1 MTRCAGQKEA
11 FLIKKILFLN
21 YRIVVQIICFKLL
34 ASEEED
40 LGLGLLWLL
49 HLGTVLLVE
58 LNTAHW
64 AAIVILEPVLDTGP
78 VESMFAGQF
87 AAKRT
92 LLTGLEADVAI

>member
-1 MTRCAGQKEA
+1 MLR
-11 FLIKKILFLN
+11 
-21 YRIVVQIICFKLL
+21 
-34 ASEEED
+34 
-40 LGLGLLWLL
+40 LL
-49 HLGTVLLVE
+49 HLGTVLLVK

-92 LLTGLEADVAI
+92 LLTRLKADVTI

>member
-1 MTRCAGQKEA
+1 VCWAKRS
-11 FLIKKILFLN
+11 FFDLKKFYFFN

-92 LLTGLEADVAI
+92 FLTGLEADVAI